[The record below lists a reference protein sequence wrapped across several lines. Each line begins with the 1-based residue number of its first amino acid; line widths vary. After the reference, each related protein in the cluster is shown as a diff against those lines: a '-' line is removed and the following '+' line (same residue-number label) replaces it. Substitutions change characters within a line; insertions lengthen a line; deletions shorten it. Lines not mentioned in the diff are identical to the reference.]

1 MHLVGNQWARVQIK
15 IKISI
20 VIELW
25 LFVKNL
31 LKREIAQINS
41 LLSHT
46 YIDTYTFHHA
56 CHADI
61 QTHLSRR
68 NLFTICAFSV
78 PYTSQIEINR
88 D

>member
-1 MHLVGNQWARVQIK
+1 MGKSAHQK
-15 IKISI
+15 KISI
-20 VIELW
+20 VIEFW
-25 LFVKNL
+25 LFVKNP
-31 LKREIAQINS
+31 LKRGIAQINS

-61 QTHLSRR
+61 HLSGR

-78 PYTSQIEINR
+78 LYTSQIEINR